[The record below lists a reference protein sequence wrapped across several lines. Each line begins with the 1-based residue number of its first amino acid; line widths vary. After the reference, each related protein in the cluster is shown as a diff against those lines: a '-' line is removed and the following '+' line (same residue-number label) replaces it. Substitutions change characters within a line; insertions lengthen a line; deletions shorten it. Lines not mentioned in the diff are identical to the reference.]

1 MSECNYLENYLMILY
16 NVTVN
21 IDDDVEQDW
30 IEWMKSQ
37 HIPEVMDTGYF
48 TEYRMMKMLSE
59 SHDET
64 GKTYAIQY
72 MANTLSDLETYLEKA
87 APKLQKQSI
96 IRYGTKMA
104 AFRTVLEE
112 V

>member
-1 MSECNYLENYLMILY
+1 MILY

-21 IDDDVEQDW
+21 IDSDVEEDW
-30 IEWMKSQ
+30 IKWMKET
-37 HIPEVMDTGYF
+37 HIPEVMETGF
-48 TEYRMMKMLSE
+48 FKEHRMMKMLSE
-59 SHDET
+59 AADET

-72 MANTLSDLETYLEKA
+72 MAETLDQLETYLDTA
-87 APKLQKQSI
+87 APKLQKASI

-112 V
+112 I

>member
-1 MSECNYLENYLMILY
+1 MVLY

-30 IEWMKSQ
+30 KEWMKES
-37 HIPEVMDTGYF
+37 HIPQVMETGYF
-48 TEYRMMKMLSE
+48 VEYRMLKMLTE

-64 GKTYAIQY
+64 GSTYAIQY
-72 MANTLSDLETYLEKA
+72 LAETLGHLETYLEKA

-104 AFRTVLEE
+104 AFRTVMEE

>member
-1 MSECNYLENYLMILY
+1 MVLY

-21 IDDDVEQDW
+21 IDEDVEQDW
-30 IEWMKSQ
+30 ILWMKET
-37 HIPEVMDTGYF
+37 HIPEVMETGYF
-48 TEYRMMKMLSE
+48 LENRMMKMLSQ
-59 SHDET
+59 SPDET

-72 MANTLSDLETYLEKA
+72 MAESLSHIETYLEKA
-87 APKLQKQSI
+87 APKLQKQGI

>member
-1 MSECNYLENYLMILY
+1 MILY

-21 IDDDVEQDW
+21 IDKDVEQDW
-30 IEWMKSQ
+30 IEWMKKT
-37 HIPEVMDTGYF
+37 HIPEVMATGYF
-48 TEYRMMKMLSE
+48 TENRMMKMLSE
-59 SHDET
+59 SEDVT
-64 GKTYAIQY
+64 GRTYAIQY
-72 MANTLSDLETYLEKA
+72 TADNLGKLEEYLEIA

-104 AFRTVLEE
+104 AFRSVLEE

>member
-1 MSECNYLENYLMILY
+1 MVLY
-16 NVTVN
+16 NVTIN

-30 IEWMKSQ
+30 IEWMKAT
-37 HIPEVMDTGYF
+37 HIPEVMATGFF
-48 TEYRMMKMLSE
+48 TEYRMMRMLSE
-59 SHDET
+59 SPDET

-72 MANTLSDLETYLEKA
+72 IAENLAQVETYLETA

>member
-1 MSECNYLENYLMILY
+1 MILY

-21 IDDDVEQDW
+21 IDEDVEQDW
-30 IEWMKSQ
+30 IEWMKTT
-37 HIPEVMDTGYF
+37 HIPEVMGTGYF
-48 TEYRMMKMLSE
+48 TEYRMLKMLSE
-59 SHDET
+59 GQDDT
-64 GKTYAIQY
+64 GTTYAIQY
-72 MANTLSDLETYLEKA
+72 VAETLGHLETYLNTV
-87 APKLQKQSI
+87 APKIQKKSI

>member
-1 MSECNYLENYLMILY
+1 MILY

-21 IDDDVEQDW
+21 IDSDVEQDW
-30 IEWMKSQ
+30 ITWMKET

-48 TEYRMMKMLSE
+48 MEYRMLKMLTE
-59 SHDET
+59 EEDET
-64 GKTYAIQY
+64 GTTYAIQY
-72 MANTLSDLETYLEKA
+72 MANTLAQLEEYLHTV
-87 APKLQKQSI
+87 APKLQKASI

>member
-1 MSECNYLENYLMILY
+1 MILY

-21 IDDDVEQDW
+21 IDSDVEQDW
-30 IEWMKSQ
+30 INWMKEI
-37 HIPEVMDTGYF
+37 HIPEVMETGFF
-48 TEYRMMKMLSE
+48 TEYRMMKMLTE
-59 SHDET
+59 HQDET

-72 MANTLSDLETYLEKA
+72 MANSLDELETYLNTA
-87 APKLQKQSI
+87 APKLQKASI
-96 IRYGTKMA
+96 IRYGTKLA

>member
-1 MSECNYLENYLMILY
+1 MILY

-21 IDDDVEQDW
+21 IDADVEEDW
-30 IEWMKSQ
+30 IKWMKET
-37 HIPEVMDTGYF
+37 HIPEVMNTGFF
-48 TEYRMMKMLSE
+48 TEYRLMKLLSGQE
-59 SHDET
+59 DET
-64 GKTYAIQY
+64 GKTYAVQY
-72 MANTLSDLETYLEKA
+72 QAESLDQLEVYLNTA
-87 APKLQKQSI
+87 APKLQKASI

>member
-1 MSECNYLENYLMILY
+1 MVLY

-21 IDDDVEQDW
+21 IDDEVEQDW
-30 IEWMKSQ
+30 IQWMKES

-48 TEYRMMKMLSE
+48 LEYRMMKMLSE
-59 SHDET
+59 SAGET

-72 MANTLSDLETYLEKA
+72 MAESLSHVETYLEKA

>member
-1 MSECNYLENYLMILY
+1 MILY

-21 IDDDVEQDW
+21 IDSDVEQDW
-30 IEWMKSQ
+30 IDWMKTT
-37 HIPEVMDTGYF
+37 HIPEVLETGFF
-48 TEYRMMKMLSE
+48 TGHKMMKMLSE
-59 SHDET
+59 AEDET

-72 MANTLSDLETYLEKA
+72 SLENLDNLETYLNTV
-87 APKLQKQSI
+87 APKLQKASI

-104 AFRTVLEE
+104 AFRSVLEE

>member
-1 MSECNYLENYLMILY
+1 MIIY

-21 IDDDVEQDW
+21 IDEDVEQDW
-30 IEWMKSQ
+30 IQWMKES
-37 HIPEVMDTGYF
+37 HIPEVMKTGYF
-48 TEYRMMKMLSE
+48 NNYKILKMLSGE
-59 SHDET
+59 EDET
-64 GKTYAIQY
+64 GKTYAVQY
-72 MANTLSDLETYLEKA
+72 SSDNLGKLETYLNNE

>member
-1 MSECNYLENYLMILY
+1 MVLY
-16 NVTVN
+16 NVTIN
-21 IDDDVEQDW
+21 IDEDVEQDW
-30 IEWMKSQ
+30 IEWMKKT
-37 HIPEVMDTGYF
+37 HIPAVMDTGF
-48 TEYRMMKMLSE
+48 FSEYRLMRMLSE
-59 SHDET
+59 SADET

-72 MANTLSDLETYLEKA
+72 IAENLAKVETYLETA

>member
-1 MSECNYLENYLMILY
+1 MILY

-21 IDDDVEQDW
+21 IDSDVEQDW
-30 IEWMKSQ
+30 IQWMKEI
-37 HIPEVMDTGYF
+37 HIPEVMQTGFF
-48 TEYRMMKMLSE
+48 TENKMLKMLSE
-59 SHDET
+59 SEDET
-64 GKTYAIQY
+64 GGTYAIQY
-72 MANTLSDLETYLEKA
+72 MADNLGRLEAYLETA

-104 AFRTVLEE
+104 AFRSVLEE

>member
-1 MSECNYLENYLMILY
+1 MILY

-30 IEWMKSQ
+30 IGWMKET
-37 HIPEVMDTGYF
+37 HIPEVMETGF
-48 TEYRMMKMLSE
+48 FMDYRMMKMLSQGQ
-59 SHDET
+59 DDT
-64 GKTYAIQY
+64 GSTYAIQY
-72 MANTLSDLETYLEKA
+72 MAESLGHLETYLDTV
-87 APKLQKQSI
+87 APKIQKKSI

>member
-1 MSECNYLENYLMILY
+1 MILY

-21 IDDDVEQDW
+21 IDKDVEQDW
-30 IEWMKSQ
+30 IEWMKNT
-37 HIPEVMDTGYF
+37 HIPEVMGTGYF
-48 TEYRMMKMLSE
+48 TSNRMMKMLSE
-59 SHDET
+59 QEDES
-64 GKTYAIQY
+64 GGTYAIQY
-72 MANTLSDLETYLEKA
+72 TADNLGQLEEYLEKA

-104 AFRTVLEE
+104 AFRSVLEE

>member
-1 MSECNYLENYLMILY
+1 MILY

-30 IEWMKSQ
+30 VNWMKET
-37 HIPEVMDTGYF
+37 HIPEVMETGF
-48 TEYRMMKMLSE
+48 FVDFKMLKMLSE
-59 SHDET
+59 GQDDT
-64 GKTYAIQY
+64 GSTYAIQY
-72 MANTLSDLETYLEKA
+72 MAETLGHLETYLEKA
-87 APKLQKQSI
+87 APKIQKKSI

>member
-1 MSECNYLENYLMILY
+1 MILY

-21 IDDDVEQDW
+21 IDSDVEQDW
-30 IEWMKSQ
+30 IDWMKTT
-37 HIPEVMDTGYF
+37 HIPEVLETGFF
-48 TEYRMMKMLSE
+48 TGHKMMKMLSE
-59 SHDET
+59 AQDET

-72 MANTLSDLETYLEKA
+72 SLENLDQLETYLNTV
-87 APKLQKQSI
+87 APKLQKASI

-104 AFRTVLEE
+104 AFRSVLEE

>member
-1 MSECNYLENYLMILY
+1 MVLY

-30 IEWMKSQ
+30 VEWMKEE
-37 HIPEVMDTGYF
+37 HIPAIMKTGYF
-48 TEYRMMKMLSE
+48 TEYRIMRMLSE
-59 SHDET
+59 SPDAT
-64 GKTYAIQY
+64 GNTYAVQY
-72 MANTLSDLETYLEKA
+72 LANTLAEVETYLETD

>member
-1 MSECNYLENYLMILY
+1 MVIY

-30 IEWMKSQ
+30 IGWMKNE

-48 TEYRMMKMLSE
+48 KEYKMLKMLSE
-59 SHDET
+59 SQDET
-64 GKTYAIQY
+64 GSTYAIQY
-72 MANTLSDLETYLEKA
+72 LANTLADLETYLDKA

>member
-1 MSECNYLENYLMILY
+1 MILY

-21 IDDDVEQDW
+21 IDKDVEPDW
-30 IEWMKSQ
+30 IEWMKTT
-37 HIPEVMDTGYF
+37 HIPEVMETGYF
-48 TEYRMMKMLSE
+48 TNHRMMRMLSQE
-59 SHDET
+59 EDET
-64 GKTYAIQY
+64 GSTYAIQY
-72 MANTLSDLETYLEKA
+72 NAETLGHLETYLNTV
-87 APKLQKQSI
+87 APKIQKKSI

>member
-1 MSECNYLENYLMILY
+1 MILY

-21 IDDDVEQDW
+21 IDKEVETDW
-30 IEWMKSQ
+30 ITWMKET
-37 HIPEVMDTGYF
+37 HIPEVMDTGF
-48 TEYRMMKMLSE
+48 FSEYRMMKMLSQE
-59 SHDET
+59 QDET
-64 GKTYAIQY
+64 GTTYAIQY
-72 MANTLSDLETYLEKA
+72 MTETLGHLEDYLNSV
-87 APKLQKQSI
+87 APKIQKKSI

>member
-1 MSECNYLENYLMILY
+1 MILY

-21 IDDDVEQDW
+21 IDKDVEQDW
-30 IEWMKSQ
+30 IDWMKNT
-37 HIPEVMDTGYF
+37 HIPQVMETGYF
-48 TEYRMMKMLSE
+48 TSNRMMKMLSE
-59 SHDET
+59 QEDES
-64 GKTYAIQY
+64 GGTYAIQY
-72 MANTLSDLETYLEKA
+72 SADNLGQLEEYLEKA

-104 AFRTVLEE
+104 AFRSVLEE